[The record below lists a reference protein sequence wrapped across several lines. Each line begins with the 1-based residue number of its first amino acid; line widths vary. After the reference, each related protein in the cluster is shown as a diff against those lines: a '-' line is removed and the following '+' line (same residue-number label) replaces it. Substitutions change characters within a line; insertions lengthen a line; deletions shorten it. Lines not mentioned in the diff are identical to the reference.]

1 MTLAHRASSAPRG
14 ATGTWLA
21 FALLVAGTL
30 WVALDGRHYWHDA
43 RFAFGCAEF
52 SLPQLLAGVFNP
64 HQAWGPI
71 DEISSAGFYHAKA
84 LHLALLCSLVQRLP
98 RNVESFQA
106 IVAGSAAWVGIAVG
120 SGYWAFRRLFAES
133 RRARLAAAAF
143 LLTPAIPYLAGKLL
157 SEVTSLLPATLAVG
171 MLAIALRSP
180 RHPAAG
186 WAAVGGLLLALAAL
200 ARLDSVVGPAAFLTA
215 AGLTAWADR
224 RRLAQVLL
232 IGAATCG
239 VTYLSVAW
247 GAGLRFINL
256 WSYLQAF
263 VGGEAK
269 SLATSLLAI
278 ATTGGLV
285 FPLAIIGLANRD
297 RVTVRLLAV
306 WTLLVWAAMV
316 GLTATYSVEPR
327 YLSAGLLPLAGLGAL
342 GIEVLIDR
350 WPRLAVAP
358 VASAAVLAA
367 VGVNAVAVALMPYEL
382 DRPALLRAVATIE
395 RAGPGTRILIPW
407 AYTDFNFLRSVLP
420 DAEIFCVHSPEPEAP
435 PERVVTWQAR
445 FRGWYG
451 DRYLVEP
458 ERLQAF
464 LASGPVYYLGWRRYP
479 PLTNA
484 RAMVEALGLSGL
496 AARLDLMAQR
506 SLQDHLTASWIWR
519 ASDAVLE
526 PAGQSGQYLYFRV
539 RPREAP

>member
-1 MTLAHRASSAPRG
+1 MTLPHRASSIPRG

-30 WVALDGRHYWHDA
+30 WVALDGRQYWHDA

-71 DEISSAGFYHAKA
+71 DEVSSAGFYQAKA

-106 IVAGSAAWVGIAVG
+106 IVAVSAAWVGLAVA
-120 SGYWAFRRLFAES
+120 SGYWSFQQLLADA
-133 RRARLAAAAF
+133 RRARLAAAAL
-143 LLTPAIPYLAGKLL
+143 LLTPGIPYLAGKLL

-171 MLAIALRSP
+171 MFATALRRPSE
-180 RHPAAG
+180 RAAG
-186 WAAVGGLLLALAAL
+186 WAAMGGLLLALAAL

-215 AGLTAWADR
+215 AGVTAWADR
-224 RRLAQVLL
+224 RRLQQVLL
-232 IGAATCG
+232 IAAATCA

-278 ATTGGLV
+278 ATTGALV

-297 RVTVRLLAV
+297 RTTVRLLAV
-306 WTLLVWAAMV
+306 WTLLTWSVMV
-316 GLTATYSVEPR
+316 GLTSTYSVEPR

-350 WPRLAVAP
+350 WPRVAIVP
-358 VASAAVLAA
+358 VASAAVFAA
-367 VGVNAVAVALMPYEL
+367 VGVNTAAVALMPYEL
-382 DRPALLRAVATIE
+382 DRPAMLRAVATIE

-407 AYTDFNFLRSVLP
+407 AYTDFNFLRTVMP
-420 DAEIFCVHSPEPEAP
+420 EAEIYCVHSPGAETPREHVAA
-435 PERVVTWQAR
+435 WQAR

-451 DRYLVEP
+451 ERYLVEP
-458 ERLQAF
+458 ERLRAF

-479 PLTNA
+479 PLANA
-484 RAMVEALGLSGL
+484 RAMAEALGLSGL

-506 SLQDHLTASWIWR
+506 SLQDHLTESWIWR
-519 ASDAVLE
+519 SSDVVLE
-526 PAGQSGQYLYFRV
+526 PAGQSGQYLYFRL